1 MIFRNYLY
9 RDFLK
14 SFRRFFTIKNPAGQ
28 WPSYFTWDN
37 QKYQNFMLGI
47 LQNLEPRREESGV
60 MLIRE
65 LDEFTE
71 VFFFNRGTY
80 EIGFEINHK
89 EFYVLKYKNCNVIGA
104 YGVTFNVRALFLYKT
119 FSVCE
124 GYSIRKQNWI
134 NHILD

>member
-1 MIFRNYLY
+1 
-9 RDFLK
+9 
-14 SFRRFFTIKNPAGQ
+14 
-28 WPSYFTWDN
+28 
-37 QKYQNFMLGI
+37 MLGI